1 MSELLV
7 DDSSVSHGEARAAPG
22 PRSMDAQTDARSRR
36 SPRPGPIPE
45 NHAPLPQ
52 WWWNQ
57 TLEVRRAVAL
67 VVVVLLVGGIAAMVL
82 RSGSSDDPGVV
93 EQLSPVALEAQLYV
107 ATLPPGRIATWEQ
120 LAECESEGD
129 WAAATG
135 NGFYGGLQFTQ
146 ATWLEFGG
154 TGSPHEATREEQIM
168 RAESVQAVQ
177 GWGAWPNCSASL
189 GLS

>member
-1 MSELLV
+1 LPV
-7 DDSSVSHGEARAAPG
+7 DDPAGSHGEAKAAPG
-22 PRSMDAQTDARSRR
+22 PRKMDARAGTRSSR

-45 NHAPLPQ
+45 NHAPLPK
-52 WWWNQ
+52 WWWDQ
-57 TLEVRRAVAL
+57 TLEVRRAVA
-67 VVVVLLVGGIAAMVL
+67 VVVLVLLVGGVAAL
-82 RSGSSDDPGVV
+82 ISRSGSSDEPGIA

-107 ATLPPGRIATWEQ
+107 AALPAPRIATWED

-135 NGFYGGLQFTQ
+135 NGFYGGLQFSQ
-146 ATWLEFGG
+146 GTWLEFGG
-154 TGSPHEATREEQIM
+154 SGSPHEATREEQIM

-177 GWGAWPNCSASL
+177 GWNAWPRCSATL